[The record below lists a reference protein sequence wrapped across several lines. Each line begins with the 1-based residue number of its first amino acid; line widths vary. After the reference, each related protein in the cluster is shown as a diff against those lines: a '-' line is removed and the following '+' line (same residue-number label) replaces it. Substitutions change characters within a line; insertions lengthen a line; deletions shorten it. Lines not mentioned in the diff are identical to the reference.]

1 MNDFQF
7 ENLVKAVE
15 VCFKQN
21 YCAMY
26 FEDLVRRF
34 RPEITEDELRA
45 AVRVM
50 YNRGQLTADGDLFRL
65 VVK

>member
-15 VCFKQN
+15 SCFKQN

-26 FEDLVRRF
+26 FDDLANKF
-34 RPEITEDELRA
+34 RPEIMEDELRA
-45 AVRVM
+45 AVRTM
-50 YNRGQLTADGDLFRL
+50 YDRGQLTTDGDLLRL